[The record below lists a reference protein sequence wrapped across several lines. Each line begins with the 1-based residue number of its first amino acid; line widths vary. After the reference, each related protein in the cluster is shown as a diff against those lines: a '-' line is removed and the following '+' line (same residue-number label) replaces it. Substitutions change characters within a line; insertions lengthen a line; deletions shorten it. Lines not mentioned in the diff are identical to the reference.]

1 VVVDLRQA
9 REMLEQVILH
19 HHHHLKE
26 ILEDQPLVVAVAV
39 PVVLVLL
46 VVLVDQMV
54 LVVLDHRFQSKLTQQ
69 KLMLLVVQVANTP
82 LMNMELLQ
90 LEMEEILN
98 SMPVEKMVDQVS

>member
-1 VVVDLRQA
+1 
-9 REMLEQVILH
+9 MLEQEIH
-19 HHHHLKE
+19 HLNLHLKE

-69 KLMLLVVQVANTP
+69 KLMLLVVQAANTP
-82 LMNMELLQ
+82 LMQMELLQ
-90 LEMEEILN
+90 LEMEEMLSLIL
-98 SMPVEKMVDQVS
+98 VENMVVLESL